1 MLPVIYGNVN
11 VFFHNN
17 FTSFLCIIYNFFRIF
32 PFFILFFQ
40 SFGNILS
47 LIAHPSP
54 ISVRTIRFV
63 PIFPF
68 LFFPKNLLKNVSHL
82 FVSYIRFRSLH
93 YCLPPARMTLKR
105 LFISKLIFPEPLKPF
120 PTAVP
125 CNTGKNTSFILRMIK
140 GNKKRKG
147 EHSSSFLS

>member
-17 FTSFLCIIYNFFRIF
+17 FTSFLCIIYNFCRIF

-68 LFFPKNLLKNVSHL
+68 LFFPKNLLKK
-82 FVSYIRFRSLH
+82 R
-93 YCLPPARMTLKR
+93 PP
-105 LFISKLIFPEPLKPF
+105 S
-120 PTAVP
+120 
-125 CNTGKNTSFILRMIK
+125 NTSHHIGQGAVFIYHILILSPIK
-140 GNKKRKG
+140 KIWKQHGESRNKCKKQQYQNHAQIEWKGCLGNLFYRQMG
-147 EHSSSFLS
+147 NCR

>member
-68 LFFPKNLLKNVSHL
+68 LFFRKIYSKMCSHL

-93 YCLPPARMTLKR
+93 TASLLPEWPWNGCSYQTY
-105 LFISKLIFPEPLKPF
+105 FPEPLKPF

>member
-17 FTSFLCIIYNFFRIF
+17 FTSFLCIIYNFSVFSPSLSCFFNLSETFFPSSHILLLFLSGRSASF
-32 PFFILFFQ
+32 PFFPFFFFQ
-40 SFGNILS
+40 KIYS
-47 LIAHPSP
+47 
-54 ISVRTIRFV
+54 
-63 PIFPF
+63 
-68 LFFPKNLLKNVSHL
+68 KMCSHL

-93 YCLPPARMTLKR
+93 TASLLPEWPWNGCSYQTY
-105 LFISKLIFPEPLKPF
+105 FPEPLKPF